1 MLISVPFFHVTGTT
15 SLSVKYQP
23 PSLSFSF
30 VELSVLDA
38 RNFGGSQDSTH
49 EEVGPGGRFVELSSI
64 RIGYF
69 NR

>member
-15 SLSVKYQP
+15 SLSVKYLP
-23 PSLSFSF
+23 LLLASLI
-30 VELSVLDA
+30 ELFLPDA
-38 RNFGGSQDSTH
+38 RHFGGSQDSAY
-49 EEVGPGGRFVELSSI
+49 EEVGPGGRFVVLSSI